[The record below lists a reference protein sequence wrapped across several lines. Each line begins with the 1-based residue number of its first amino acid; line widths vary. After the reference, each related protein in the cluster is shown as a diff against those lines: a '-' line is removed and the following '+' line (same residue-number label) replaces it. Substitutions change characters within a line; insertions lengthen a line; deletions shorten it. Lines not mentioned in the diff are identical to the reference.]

1 MPAPDAM
8 SDSISDRLSGSAFM
22 YANPHFLCVASP
34 LSLLTE
40 IAEEIHFLSVTF
52 LGRTKSA
59 SKPAFFANYGIES
72 EFQCHG
78 YEKVTQTTFFKISQ
92 ILAFSREISPIR
104 SALPSGVKTP
114 SRNCDA
120 VLTCLKIRCRGSR
133 SFSACFG
140 YSRTMCL
147 GQARR
152 EDRRYE
158 FVV

>member
-1 MPAPDAM
+1 M
-8 SDSISDRLSGSAFM
+8 SDSAFRPSVRQCLYVRKSAF
-22 YANPHFLCVASP
+22 LCGASP
-34 LSLLTE
+34 LSGLTE
-40 IAEEIHFLSVTF
+40 IAEEIHSLSVTF

-59 SKPAFFANYGIES
+59 SKPAFSANCGTES
-72 EFQCHG
+72 EFQRHDS
-78 YEKVTQTTFFKISQ
+78 EKVTQTTFFGISQ

-114 SRNCDA
+114 SRNCGA
-120 VLTCLKIRCRGSR
+120 ALTCLKIRCRGFC
-133 SFSACFG
+133 SFYACFG

-152 EDRRYE
+152 EGRRYE